1 MNIKFLP
8 IQASN
13 FASELDWLFFTL
25 VAITVF
31 FTTFIFCLV
40 LFLAVKYKKRKG
52 NDYEPRQ
59 HEHPLLEIVWS
70 SIPLVIGLGL
80 FWWGADLFLR
90 MYSEPPAGAID
101 VYVTGKQWMWKFQ
114 YPDGKREIN
123 TLHVPV
129 GKPVKLT
136 MVSEDVIHSFFI
148 PDFRVKHDVV
158 PMRYTSLW
166 FEATTP
172 GVYAISCSQ
181 YCGTK
186 HSEMIGKVH
195 VLSEKEYA
203 DWLGGGGSGGSVT
216 AAATTSSPSKDSKN
230 LAAVGKEVYT
240 RLACASCHLNPQ
252 IAPLHTGLFGR
263 SETLITGEQI
273 KVDENYIRESILRP
287 SAKVVKGYQPV
298 MPAYQGQVSEEELQ
312 ALIAYLKTLGK

>member
-1 MNIKFLP
+1 
-8 IQASN
+8 
-13 FASELDWLFFTL
+13 
-25 VAITVF
+25 
-31 FTTFIFCLV
+31 
-40 LFLAVKYKKRKG
+40 
-52 NDYEPRQ
+52 
-59 HEHPLLEIVWS
+59 
-70 SIPLVIGLGL
+70 
-80 FWWGADLFLR
+80 
-90 MYSEPPAGAID
+90 
-101 VYVTGKQWMWKFQ
+101 
-114 YPDGKREIN
+114 
-123 TLHVPV
+123 
-129 GKPVKLT
+129 
-136 MVSEDVIHSFFI
+136 
-148 PDFRVKHDVV
+148 
-158 PMRYTSLW
+158 MRYTSLW

>member
-203 DWLGGGGSGGSVT
+203 DWLGSGV
-216 AAATTSSPSKDSKN
+216 
-230 LAAVGKEVYT
+230 E
-240 RLACASCHLNPQ
+240 
-252 IAPLHTGLFGR
+252 
-263 SETLITGEQI
+263 
-273 KVDENYIRESILRP
+273 
-287 SAKVVKGYQPV
+287 
-298 MPAYQGQVSEEELQ
+298 
-312 ALIAYLKTLGK
+312 